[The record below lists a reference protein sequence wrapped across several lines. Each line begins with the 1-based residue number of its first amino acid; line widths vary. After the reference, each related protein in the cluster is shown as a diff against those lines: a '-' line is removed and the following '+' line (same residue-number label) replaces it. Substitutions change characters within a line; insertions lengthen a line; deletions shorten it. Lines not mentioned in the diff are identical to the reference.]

1 MATLEE
7 LMAIQTELE
16 PAQAGAPK
24 AGASIEELMAI
35 QQELDTPREQGSLT
49 SGQFESEFGDV
60 PDILGLVEP
69 QQPKEPSTL
78 GENIIGAGEAA
89 LTVGTGITGGT
100 IGVLAGTLKG
110 VIDEVSS
117 GEFGSSEAAKRI
129 GDKAAELMREL
140 TFAPRTEAG
149 QDIAKSIG
157 EFGEG
162 LAPLA
167 GLGGQVAQ
175 LGKAASVATK
185 GVAPVIRG
193 QVAAASKAI
202 APLESKISSGIK
214 KARNIGAETPEQTAR
229 RTAFEA
235 EGLAPTRA
243 QVTRDAGEF
252 QAQQE
257 AAKGSNA
264 IRARIEQQEARLQ
277 GAFEKK
283 AVDTKGDVV
292 TSTSTPI
299 DEVLNRS
306 IALDKEI
313 GNLYKQAREA
323 APGGKDIR
331 LSKLASSLN
340 NLSGEENIS
349 GGLISSI
356 KSNLRNR
363 GVINKEGKVVG
374 RISVETGEQIRQDIN
389 ALHNSVT
396 DRGRQLSRQL
406 KDSLDDDVLL
416 QSGEDLFNSARSAK
430 RNFEKGL
437 NRAQISKFDKR
448 KSNLVRDM
456 LDNKVNPDTF
466 VKDAIFA
473 KKWRGEDISQL
484 KKYLNQTESGK
495 QAWNDLRAQA
505 MDEIKERSFKG
516 AVREDG
522 VTKSLSRD
530 GLQKALASLKG
541 KTEIIFTPEEQA
553 FLKRMQN
560 IAELREPSPGTFS
573 GKGPSAQAIREV
585 KNRLPIV
592 GGLLDS
598 LSEFKQNKLLLTL
611 PKKRK

>member
-331 LSKLASSLN
+331 L
-340 NLSGEENIS
+340 
-349 GGLISSI
+349 
-356 KSNLRNR
+356 
-363 GVINKEGKVVG
+363 
-374 RISVETGEQIRQDIN
+374 
-389 ALHNSVT
+389 
-396 DRGRQLSRQL
+396 
-406 KDSLDDDVLL
+406 
-416 QSGEDLFNSARSAK
+416 
-430 RNFEKGL
+430 
-437 NRAQISKFDKR
+437 
-448 KSNLVRDM
+448 
-456 LDNKVNPDTF
+456 
-466 VKDAIFA
+466 
-473 KKWRGEDISQL
+473 
-484 KKYLNQTESGK
+484 
-495 QAWNDLRAQA
+495 
-505 MDEIKERSFKG
+505 
-516 AVREDG
+516 
-522 VTKSLSRD
+522 
-530 GLQKALASLKG
+530 
-541 KTEIIFTPEEQA
+541 
-553 FLKRMQN
+553 
-560 IAELREPSPGTFS
+560 
-573 GKGPSAQAIREV
+573 
-585 KNRLPIV
+585 
-592 GGLLDS
+592 
-598 LSEFKQNKLLLTL
+598 
-611 PKKRK
+611 